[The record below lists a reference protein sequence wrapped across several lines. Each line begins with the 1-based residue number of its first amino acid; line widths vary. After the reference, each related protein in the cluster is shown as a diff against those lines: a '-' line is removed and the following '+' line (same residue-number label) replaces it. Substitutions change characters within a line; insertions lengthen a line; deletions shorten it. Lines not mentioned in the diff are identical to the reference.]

1 MRVRR
6 SVLLGT
12 AAATVLAAMTVVG
25 STSAQ
30 AQPSVAHRLATG
42 TLPAPVINTGVL
54 RRKGPEISPGLAQVA
69 ADELRAE
76 EADAATGVGGD
87 LSAPSS
93 VGVAPGT
100 LGCSRRDTSAGN
112 PNKGG
117 DGGQRA
123 GAGNNVRVN
132 QDCTFRRQ
140 AEEQIRYNPAE
151 PNNLLAGQ
159 NDSRLG
165 FNQCGY
171 DFSID
176 NGKHWGDGLPPFR
189 QKINNPDDQA
199 TPTAAD
205 PNQHTIVGGGGT
217 GHTYDAGSDP
227 TVAFDTQGGGYFS
240 CVAFDINSNA
250 SLLYVTQ
257 SPAGAKGSFFYNIP
271 TRSRKF
277 IVAEDNSPTVFHD
290 KNFISTDT
298 NATSPNRD
306 NVYVTW
312 TVFKFD
318 YRCVHGGG
326 QCESPIYGS
335 MSTDGAHTWS
345 TPELISGNSDALC
358 SFGNA
363 LDPLAAPNAC
373 NLDQGSES
381 QALPNGDLQV
391 IFTNQNTAATDP
403 NGQQLGVHCAPAG
416 KSQLGTGRLNCA
428 SPSRVGADVS
438 SGEPSCNFG
447 RGAEECIPGAFIR
460 TNDFPRITQQ
470 NAQNNHLYATW
481 QDYRNG
487 EFDVQLA
494 QSLDGGLTWSER
506 GTVNPDR
513 GLDHYFPVVDRAPTE
528 QQTGEQAIQNN
539 PSDQA
544 DRVGDSY
551 YRTERIPNEN
561 TAPTDGFASCN
572 PDQRGNP
579 ATCNAGTGLANS
591 DYALAG
597 GRGEQLPYAFHVL
610 SPVFAP
616 PDGNQ
621 TGFNGDYSGLV
632 INHSDQAH
640 PIWSDTRNQ
649 NPFPENGVVHDED
662 IFTANTTL
670 PDGQPQRSTGVLGQA
685 SP

>member
-1 MRVRR
+1 M
-6 SVLLGT
+6 
-12 AAATVLAAMTVVG
+12 
-25 STSAQ
+25 
-30 AQPSVAHRLATG
+30 
-42 TLPAPVINTGVL
+42 
-54 RRKGPEISPGLAQVA
+54 
-69 ADELRAE
+69 
-76 EADAATGVGGD
+76 
-87 LSAPSS
+87 
-93 VGVAPGT
+93 
-100 LGCSRRDTSAGN
+100 
-112 PNKGG
+112 
-117 DGGQRA
+117 
-123 GAGNNVRVN
+123 
-132 QDCTFRRQ
+132 
-140 AEEQIRYNPAE
+140 
-151 PNNLLAGQ
+151 
-159 NDSRLG
+159 
-165 FNQCGY
+165 
-171 DFSID
+171 
-176 NGKHWGDGLPPFR
+176 GDGLPPFR
-189 QKINNPDDQA
+189 QKINNPADQA

-205 PNQHTIVGGGGT
+205 PNQHTIVGGRGT

-240 CVAFDINSNA
+240 CIAFDINSNA

-277 IVAEDNSPTVFHD
+277 IVAEDNSATVFHD

-298 NATSPNRD
+298 NASSPNRD

-318 YRCVHGGG
+318 PRCVAGGG

-363 LDPLAAPNAC
+363 LDPLAAPNVC

-438 SGEPSCNFG
+438 SGEPTCNFG
-447 RGAEECIPGAFIR
+447 RGAEECI
-460 TNDFPRITQQ
+460 
-470 NAQNNHLYATW
+470 
-481 QDYRNG
+481 G

-528 QQTGEQAIQNN
+528 QQTGEQAIQNK

-579 ATCNAGTGLANS
+579 ATCDAGTGLANS

-621 TGFNGDYSGLV
+621 TGFTATTAAWSSTTATRRTRSGPTPATKIRSRRTVSSTTKTSLPPTPRCPTDSHSAPPAYLARPRPNHPTSSDRATAGGPTLPCAMLPACMETPAARFRRPSITAVWRRSGLLV
-632 INHSDQAH
+632 CARWGCS
-640 PIWSDTRNQ
+640 R
-649 NPFPENGVVHDED
+649 
-662 IFTANTTL
+662 
-670 PDGQPQRSTGVLGQA
+670 
-685 SP
+685 